1 MNAPSPGAAG
11 FDIGPHRIGGKR
23 VFLIAEIGVNHNGDF
38 DRALAMIDRAAEAGA
53 DCAKFQLRDLDALYR
68 RRSLAGAGDDL
79 ATEYTIDLL
88 RRFQLTPEQHA
99 RLAAHCRARG
109 ITSLCTPF
117 DPPSVAA
124 LEAIG
129 VAAFKV
135 ASADLVNLPLV
146 ERIADAGKPMLLSTG
161 MSTENEIR
169 ATVAA
174 LNARGAAF
182 ALLHCHSTYP
192 APFGAIELRYLHRL
206 RAIHPLV
213 GYSGHERGIAVSL
226 GAVALGACVLERHV
240 TLDRAM
246 EGPDHAASLSFD
258 DFARL
263 AAGVREL
270 EAALGEGGPRRIGQG
285 ELINRENLGKSLV
298 AARPLPA
305 GHVVSRDDVAVKSPG
320 QGLSPQR
327 LHDLVGKRLSRAM
340 REEDFFFASD
350 VEGDAARPRRYRFRR
365 TWGVPIRYHDFA
377 RFMEL
382 ANPPLVEFH
391 LSYRDM
397 ELDPSQFLR
406 GTYPDTEFTV
416 HAPELFKD
424 SRLMDLATADDAERA
439 FSLAETRRV
448 VEIARALKRFFP
460 KTAAPAIVAN
470 VGGHSMDSP
479 LPAAAK
485 PALYARFGES
495 LAELDLAGVRLCP
508 QNMAPFPWHFGGQRH
523 QNIFI
528 MPQESAEWCRRLGIE
543 MCVDVSHAQLAANH
557 FGFALD
563 AYVRTLGPHTAHLHI
578 ADAAGVDGEGLQI
591 GEGEIDFA
599 ALGRALDA
607 AAPRASFIPEVWQ
620 GHKNDGEGFWIGLA
634 RLEGKL

>member
-1 MNAPSPGAAG
+1 
-11 FDIGPHRIGGKR
+11 
-23 VFLIAEIGVNHNGDF
+23 
-38 DRALAMIDRAAEAGA
+38 
-53 DCAKFQLRDLDALYR
+53 
-68 RRSLAGAGDDL
+68 
-79 ATEYTIDLL
+79 
-88 RRFQLTPEQHA
+88 
-99 RLAAHCRARG
+99 
-109 ITSLCTPF
+109 
-117 DPPSVAA
+117 
-124 LEAIG
+124 
-129 VAAFKV
+129 
-135 ASADLVNLPLV
+135 
-146 ERIADAGKPMLLSTG
+146 
-161 MSTENEIR
+161 MSTEPEIR
-169 ATVAA
+169 ATAAA
-174 LNARGAAF
+174 LNARRAAF

-192 APFGAIELRYLHRL
+192 APFAAINLRSIERL

-246 EGPDHAASLSFD
+246 EGPDHAASLTFD

-270 EAALGEGGPRRIGQG
+270 EPALGDGGPRRMSQG

-298 AARPLPA
+298 AARALRA
-305 GHVVSRDDVAVKSPG
+305 GHVVTRADVAVKSPG

-327 LHDLVGKRLSRAM
+327 LADLVGKRLARDVA
-340 REEDFFFASD
+340 EEDFFFASD
-350 VEGDAARPRRYRFRR
+350 VEGDAARPRAYRFRR
-365 TWGVPIRYHDFA
+365 TWGVPVRYHDFA
-377 RFMEL
+377 RFMDS
-382 ANPPLVEFH
+382 AHPPLVEFH

-397 ELDPSQFLR
+397 ELDPAEFVR

-424 SRLMDLATADDAERA
+424 SRLMDLATADDGLRA
-439 FSLAETRRV
+439 FSLGETRRV
-448 VEIARALKRFFP
+448 IDIARRLKRFFP
-460 KTAAPAIVAN
+460 KTAAPVIVAN
-470 VGGHSMDSP
+470 VGGFSMDAP
-479 LPAAAK
+479 VAAGEK

-495 LAELDLAGVRLCP
+495 LRELDLAGVRFCP

-528 MPQESAEWCRRLGIE
+528 LPDESAEWCRRLGIE

-557 FGFALD
+557 FGFTLAD
-563 AYVRTLGPHTAHLHI
+563 YVRTLGPATAHLHV

-607 AAPRASFIPEVWQ
+607 AAPGASFIPEIWQ
-620 GHKNDGEGFWIGLA
+620 GHKNGGEGFWIGLA